1 MQIEVVEDSS
11 EPAALAIARRW
22 VDPTAEGPTRAT
34 IRQLAEAMAI
44 DTRVV
49 RDALG
54 ELVTRGIVVVQRRA
68 CCALQ
73 SDLCD
78 PGILLDNEHF
88 ELTPGFAY
96 RREIRTPRP
105 VPSLAPAHGLPS

>member
-1 MQIEVVEDSS
+1 MQVEVVEDSS

-22 VDPTAEGPTRAT
+22 VDPAADGPVRAT

-44 DTRVV
+44 DTALV
-49 RDALG
+49 RDGLG
-54 ELVTRGIVVVQRRA
+54 ELVTKGIVVVQRRA
-68 CCALQ
+68 CCAPR

-78 PGILLDNEHF
+78 PSILLDNEHF
-88 ELTPGFAY
+88 ELTAGFAY

-105 VPSLAPAHGLPS
+105 VPSIAPAQR

>member
-1 MQIEVVEDSS
+1 MQLEVVEDSA

-22 VDPTAEGPTRAT
+22 VDPAADGPVRAT

-44 DTRVV
+44 DTTLV
-49 RDALG
+49 RDGLR
-54 ELVTRGIVVVQRRA
+54 ELVTKGIVVVQRRA
-68 CCALQ
+68 CCAPQ

-88 ELTPGFAY
+88 ELTAGWAY
-96 RREIRTPRP
+96 RREIRTPRA
-105 VPSLAPAHGLPS
+105 VPSIAPTG